1 MNILLA
7 NDHAGT
13 SLKNEI
19 KKVLENKGYSVIN
32 LGCDTEESVDYP
44 DFVHPLAEK
53 ISNNQNLKGIIICG
67 SGIGVSMSAN
77 KHKGV
82 RSALCWNKETAKLSR
97 SHNNANVLSLPAR
110 FLDKKEAIK
119 LTKKDQRIDKF
130 LLNKV
135 IEKTIFVENRL
146 INFVLRK

>member
-44 DFVHPLAEK
+44 DFAHPLAEK
-53 ISNNQNLKGIIICG
+53 ISNNKNLKGIIICG

-110 FLDKKEAIK
+110 FSEKKEAIEIVEIFLNTDFEGGRHERRVDK
-119 LTKKDQRIDKF
+119 INKK
-130 LLNKV
+130 NS
-135 IEKTIFVENRL
+135 
-146 INFVLRK
+146 

>member
-44 DFVHPLAEK
+44 DFAHPVAKEVDQQK
-53 ISNNQNLKGIIICG
+53 YDMGILICG
-67 SGIGVSMSAN
+67 SGNGVAMTAN
-77 KHKGV
+77 KYSNV
-82 RSALCWNKETAKLSR
+82 RAALCWNEEIASLSR
-97 SHNNANVLSLPAR
+97 KHNNANILCLPAR
-110 FLDKKEAIK
+110 YISQQKALNIVKIFIEEIFEGERHER
-119 LTKKDQRIDKF
+119 RI
-130 LLNKV
+130 NK
-135 IEKTIFVENRL
+135 I
-146 INFVLRK
+146 

>member
-19 KKVLENKGYSVIN
+19 KRFLENKGYSVTN

-44 DFVHPLAEK
+44 DFAHLLAEQVSK
-53 ISNNQNLKGIIICG
+53 NDNLKGIIICG

-82 RSALCWNKETAKLSR
+82 RSALCWNKETSKLSR
-97 SHNNANVLSLPAR
+97 SHNNANVLSLPAK
-110 FLDKKEAIK
+110 FLKKKEAIEIVEIFLNTDFEGGRHERRVNK
-119 LTKKDQRIDKF
+119 INKKDS
-130 LLNKV
+130 
-135 IEKTIFVENRL
+135 
-146 INFVLRK
+146 

>member
-1 MNILLA
+1 MNIILA

-32 LGCDTEESVDYP
+32 LGCDTDESVDYP
-44 DFVHPLAEK
+44 DFAHPLAEK
-53 ISNNQNLKGIIICG
+53 ISNNENLKGIIICG

-110 FLDKKEAIK
+110 FLKKKEAIEMVEIFLNTDFEGGRHERRVDK
-119 LTKKDQRIDKF
+119 INKK
-130 LLNKV
+130 NS
-135 IEKTIFVENRL
+135 
-146 INFVLRK
+146 

>member
-19 KKVLENKGYSVIN
+19 KKVLEKKGYIVTN
-32 LGCDTEESVDYP
+32 LGCDNEESVDYP
-44 DFVHPLAEK
+44 DFAHPLAEK
-53 ISNNQNLKGIIICG
+53 VSSNDNLKGIIICG

-110 FLDKKEAIK
+110 FLAKKEALEIVEIFLNTDFEGGRHK
-119 LTKKDQRIDKF
+119 KRVDKINKKDS
-130 LLNKV
+130 
-135 IEKTIFVENRL
+135 
-146 INFVLRK
+146 

>member
-44 DFVHPLAEK
+44 DFAHPLAEK
-53 ISNNQNLKGIIICG
+53 ISNNENLKGIIICG
-67 SGIGVSMSAN
+67 SGIGVSMAAN

-110 FLDKKEAIK
+110 FLKKKEAIEIVEIFLNTDFEGGRHERRVDK
-119 LTKKDQRIDKF
+119 INKK
-130 LLNKV
+130 NS
-135 IEKTIFVENRL
+135 
-146 INFVLRK
+146 

>member
-19 KKVLENKGYSVIN
+19 KKVLENKGYSVVN

-44 DFVHPLAEK
+44 DFAHPLAEK
-53 ISNNQNLKGIIICG
+53 ISNNENLKGIIICG

-97 SHNNANVLSLPAR
+97 SHNNANVLALPAR
-110 FLDKKEAIK
+110 FLEKKEAIEIVEIFLNTDFEGGRHERRVDK
-119 LTKKDQRIDKF
+119 INKK
-130 LLNKV
+130 NS
-135 IEKTIFVENRL
+135 
-146 INFVLRK
+146 

>member
-19 KKVLENKGYSVIN
+19 KKALENKGYKVIN

-44 DFVHPLAEK
+44 DFAHPLAEK
-53 ISNNQNLKGIIICG
+53 VSNNENLKGIIICG

-77 KHKGV
+77 KHKRV

-110 FLDKKEAIK
+110 FLKKKEAIEIVEIFLNTDFEGGRHERRVDK
-119 LTKKDQRIDKF
+119 IDKK
-130 LLNKV
+130 NS
-135 IEKTIFVENRL
+135 
-146 INFVLRK
+146 

>member
-19 KKVLENKGYSVIN
+19 KKDLEKKGYSVIN

-44 DFVHPLAEK
+44 DFAHPLAEK
-53 ISNNQNLKGIIICG
+53 ISNNKNLKGIIICG

-110 FLDKKEAIK
+110 FLAKKEAIEMVEIFLNTDFEGGRHERRVDK
-119 LTKKDQRIDKF
+119 INKK
-130 LLNKV
+130 NS
-135 IEKTIFVENRL
+135 
-146 INFVLRK
+146 

>member
-19 KKVLENKGYSVIN
+19 KKVLEKKGYNVTN

-44 DFVHPLAEK
+44 DFAHPLAEK
-53 ISNNQNLKGIIICG
+53 VSNNDNLKGIIICG

-110 FLDKKEAIK
+110 FLAKKEALEIVEIFLNTDFEGGRHK
-119 LTKKDQRIDKF
+119 KRVDKINKKDS
-130 LLNKV
+130 
-135 IEKTIFVENRL
+135 
-146 INFVLRK
+146 

>member
-19 KKVLENKGYSVIN
+19 KKVLEKKGYIVTN

-44 DFVHPLAEK
+44 DFAHPLAEK
-53 ISNNQNLKGIIICG
+53 VSSNDNLKGIIICG

-110 FLDKKEAIK
+110 FLAKKEALEIVEIFLNTDFEGGRHK
-119 LTKKDQRIDKF
+119 KRVDKINKKDS
-130 LLNKV
+130 
-135 IEKTIFVENRL
+135 
-146 INFVLRK
+146 

>member
-19 KKVLENKGYSVIN
+19 KKVLEKKGYNVTN

-44 DFVHPLAEK
+44 DFAHPLAEK
-53 ISNNQNLKGIIICG
+53 VSSNDNLKGIIICG

-110 FLDKKEAIK
+110 FLAKKEALEIVEIFLNTDFEGGRHK
-119 LTKKDQRIDKF
+119 KRVDKINKKDS
-130 LLNKV
+130 
-135 IEKTIFVENRL
+135 
-146 INFVLRK
+146 

>member
-1 MNILLA
+1 MNIILA

-44 DFVHPLAEK
+44 DFAHPLAEK

-77 KHKGV
+77 KHKSV

-110 FLDKKEAIK
+110 VLKKKEAIEMVEIFLNTEFEGGRHERRVDK
-119 LTKKDQRIDKF
+119 INKK
-130 LLNKV
+130 NS
-135 IEKTIFVENRL
+135 
-146 INFVLRK
+146 

>member
-19 KKVLENKGYSVIN
+19 KKDLEKKGYSVIN

-44 DFVHPLAEK
+44 DFAHPLAEK
-53 ISNNQNLKGIIICG
+53 ISNNENLKGIIICG

-110 FLDKKEAIK
+110 FLETKEAIEIVEIFLHTDFEGGRHQRRVDK
-119 LTKKDQRIDKF
+119 INKKDS
-130 LLNKV
+130 
-135 IEKTIFVENRL
+135 
-146 INFVLRK
+146 

>member
-32 LGCDTEESVDYP
+32 LGCNTEESVDYP
-44 DFVHPLAEK
+44 DFAHPLAEK

-97 SHNNANVLSLPAR
+97 SHNNANVIALPAR
-110 FLDKKEAIK
+110 FLKKKEAIEMVEIFLNTEFEGGRHERRVDK
-119 LTKKDQRIDKF
+119 INKKDS
-130 LLNKV
+130 
-135 IEKTIFVENRL
+135 
-146 INFVLRK
+146 